1 MASLERTAY
10 PRFKRLIS
18 ERELREFFTPSAEEV
33 AWAREH
39 THDRPDRVLALLVM
53 LKSAARLGRVPK
65 LWEIPEVV
73 VAHVRDQAGL
83 AAETVPE
90 ADSERSEER
99 YRSAV
104 RERLELRHKP
114 GEARA
119 VAEAA
124 MRAAAPV
131 KAHTADLVNVAL
143 EELVRQKERLELPAF
158 STLDRMASRIRSE
171 VEAAQCEAIVSRMS
185 DAALERGAG
194 MLEVAEG
201 EYQSLFAWIK
211 QPARRATWSRFRAHA
226 ERMERVDGLG
236 DAVFWVGK
244 TPPAKVA
251 ALAEQARVL
260 SVGEMK
266 DIAEPRRTALTVCL
280 LAQVQATV
288 RDETVVMLSKR
299 MSRHLKRAQ
308 EELLEIEKR
317 QKETTEQLLATFR
330 DVLTA
335 LRGSGE
341 AAPGGWEGEA
351 SLDDLLALKNARA
364 AIETAGGFEAQL
376 AELEALDAYRGS
388 NYTALVERFF
398 SVLDALDHVLAHQ
411 HLTRPLVADTHP
423 TRKDENGKQV
433 RLDLSFAP
441 KM

>member
-1 MASLERTAY
+1 VASLERTAY

-33 AWAREH
+33 AWARER
-39 THDRPDRVLALLVM
+39 THDRPGRVLALLVM

-65 LWEIPEVV
+65 IGEIPEAVL
-73 VAHVRDQAGL
+73 AHVRDQAGL
-83 AAETVPE
+83 AAGTVPE

-104 RERLELRHKP
+104 RDRPELKHKP

-119 VAEAA
+119 VAEVA

-158 STLDRMASRIRSE
+158 STLDRMAASVRSE
-171 VEAAQCEAIVSRMS
+171 VEASQCEAIVTRMS
-185 DAALERGAG
+185 DAARERVAG
-194 MLEVAEG
+194 MLEVVGG
-201 EYQSLFAWIK
+201 EYQSLFAWVK
-211 QPARRATWSRFRAHA
+211 QPARRATWSQFRAHA

-244 TPPAKVA
+244 TPSAKVA

-266 DIAEPRRTALTVCL
+266 DIAEPRRTAITVCL
-280 LAQVQATV
+280 LAQVQAAV

-308 EELLEIEKR
+308 EEPLEIEKR

-341 AAPGGWEGEA
+341 AARRDWRPTGIQPERNCSKSGHLGPV
-351 SLDDLLALKNARA
+351 
-364 AIETAGGFEAQL
+364 
-376 AELEALDAYRGS
+376 
-388 NYTALVERFF
+388 LV
-398 SVLDALDHVLAHQ
+398 
-411 HLTRPLVADTHP
+411 
-423 TRKDENGKQV
+423 
-433 RLDLSFAP
+433 
-441 KM
+441 